1 MSIERVPAASVEEKL
16 HLLEKEFAK
25 QVNDPQGS
33 DLGIA
38 ALYEALGTVFGS
50 EDFRGDFRQ
59 AFERRPDLTVIHA
72 SNLGRIAITKQ
83 ALRLLPEE
91 KFFNR
96 AHSPKT
102 WSELLEVIARA
113 PAARQEFRNDL
124 NTRDVQTNE
133 PERGKSLKLL
143 STFFQDRFD
152 HQPRIIDF
160 GCSQN
165 HVLKKLVFNDLTVRE
180 MPVGFRY
187 RDVAVRVPADGQVA
201 GSEETYADPILTAH
215 FSRVLN
221 ASRFAI
227 GKSLGVDKWPLKR
240 HQDIEWVRSSHHP
253 LQLADPTC
261 LEEFDLLEAVRT
273 PKVTFRRVDITD
285 PSVTEVS
292 LPGGRRADIAFV
304 SAMLY
309 QLPPEQRAAAQ
320 EVIRGSVDPKNGV
333 IVYQEFARVDPDDP
347 SRLEVF
353 DLEHWSDYTYR
364 TIIEDMRH
372 PGELQELFKWRTGRC
387 REVQL
392 GAGRLCVGKALRDAK
407 ELVSAQAA

>member
-1 MSIERVPAASVEEKL
+1 MSIERVQAASVEEQL

-33 DLGIA
+33 DPGIA
-38 ALYEALGTVFGS
+38 ALYEALGAVFES

-91 KFFNR
+91 KFFTR
-96 AHSPKT
+96 ANSPKT

-143 STFFQDRFD
+143 STFFKNRFD

-187 RDVAVRVPADGQVA
+187 RDVAVRVPAEGQAV
-201 GSEETYADPILTAH
+201 GSEETYADPLLTAS
-215 FSRVLN
+215 FMKLLN
-221 ASRFAI
+221 ASRFVI
-227 GKSLGVDKWPLKR
+227 GKSLGVDKSMRKR
-240 HQDIEWVRSSHHP
+240 HHDIEWVRSSHHP
-253 LQLADPTC
+253 SQLADPAC
-261 LEEFDLLEAVRT
+261 LEEFDLLDAVRT
-273 PKVTFRRVDITD
+273 PKVTFRQVDIAD
-285 PSVTEVS
+285 PSVTAVT
-292 LPGGRRADIAFV
+292 LPGGRPADIAFV

-309 QLPPEQRAAAQ
+309 QLPPEQCAVAH
-320 EVIRGSVDPKNGV
+320 EVIRNSVDPENGV
-333 IVYQEFARVDPDDP
+333 IVYQEFARVDPEDP
-347 SRLEVF
+347 SRLEF
-353 DLEHWSDYTYR
+353 FEHWSDYTYR
-364 TIIEDMRH
+364 TIIEDMRN
-372 PGELQELFKWRTGRC
+372 PGELQEIFIWRTGRC

-392 GAGRLCVGKALRDAK
+392 GAGRLYVGEALRDAK
-407 ELVSAQAA
+407 ELVSIQAA